1 MYQLYIGYVNEST
14 ILQTVNREDHELS
27 WILPTAL
34 CNVLKLSIILFTKLP
49 HFPVIPVLAADLHLK
64 EKSSYIYI
72 RHFGKLKFDTLGQR
86 KYQTLSPPDENY
98 VPTSKKANL
107 YYQPKTSS
115 SLQYQ
120 RDNIFCRLVE
130 DVMRVM
136 LTKNDV
142 FQKSIRPCNK
152 SSLGCKSSCDC
163 YNCKNRFEIH
173 EIVVKVGQT
182 KRRER
187 VKQSSQVQ
195 RSTSRN
201 FILKKAEKVVATGW
215 TYTEHFYTRTIV
227 VIF

>member
-120 RDNIFCRLVE
+120 RDNIFCRCGRGREESDANKERCVS
-130 DVMRVM
+130 
-136 LTKNDV
+136 K
-142 FQKSIRPCNK
+142 KYPCNK